1 MTEQLTEFPEV
12 GAVVHL
18 EHVNFTIAEQQMA
31 TTFFMSGL
39 GLTRDPYK
47 RCDETNMGVN
57 VGMQQFHLPCSEA
70 PTPSFPGEIGL
81 LIPDLAGLRERL
93 TRLDDAGHFAGTPF
107 ALSGDSNCLEVTS
120 PFGVRLRLH
129 AVGSVPFL
137 QPLGLVY
144 VNVSVPPQTAEP
156 IAEFYRKIMRC
167 PAYCRAIDGELT
179 TEVVVGPYQSL
190 RYREREVTDYA
201 THNLHVAIYVTEFN
215 ALRRYMI
222 EHDNFLFD
230 GLDQTFFFGQILNAN
245 NGDPLFQLQH
255 EIRGL
260 FHPDYMRPLV
270 NRWPLVAE
278 PFCDQ
283 AVIRAGLIAR
293 REKATR

>member
-1 MTEQLTEFPEV
+1 MTDQIKEFPEV
-12 GAVVHL
+12 GAAVHL
-18 EHVNFTIAEQQMA
+18 EHVNFTIADQQMA

-57 VGMQQFHLPCSEA
+57 VGMQQFHLPCSDA

-81 LIPDLAGLRERL
+81 LIPDLAGVRERL

-107 ALSGDSNCLEVTS
+107 ALSGDGDCLEVTS
-120 PFGVRLRLH
+120 PFGVQLRLH
-129 AVGSVPFL
+129 AAGSMPFL

-144 VNVSVPPQTAEP
+144 VNVSVPPLTAEP

-167 PAYCRAIDGELT
+167 PADCRDIDGELT
-179 TEVVVGPYQSL
+179 TEVIVGPYQSL
-190 RYREREVTDYA
+190 RYRERGVTDYA

-230 GLDQTFFFGQILNAN
+230 GLDQTFFFAQILDAN
-245 NGDPLFQLQH
+245 SGDPLFQLQH

-270 NRWPLVAE
+270 NRWPLVTE
-278 PFCDQ
+278 PFSDQ
-283 AVIRAGLIAR
+283 AATRAELNAR
-293 REKATR
+293 RKSTNR